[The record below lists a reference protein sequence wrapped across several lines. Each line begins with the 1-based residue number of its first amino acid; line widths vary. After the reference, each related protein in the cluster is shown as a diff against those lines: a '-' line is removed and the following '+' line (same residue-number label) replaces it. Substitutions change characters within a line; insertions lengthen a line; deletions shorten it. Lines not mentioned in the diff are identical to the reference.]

1 MSEYSRE
8 RAGVLDA
15 FVKYRTASN
24 RWNPVSA
31 SNLLYFDRYCTKE
44 FPGVQGITQPM
55 LEGWCTQRKTENKRS
70 LISRCS
76 PVIQLVK
83 YLMARGDENIHLPDM
98 PPNPKKNYIP
108 HAFSDEELAAFFTE
122 CDRRVGVAASRE
134 KAFRA
139 LLVAVMFRLLCSSG
153 MRITEARL
161 LQTPDVDFENG
172 IINVRE
178 TKGGIQHYVALHDD
192 TVKMLRSYDEAARRI
207 YPGRKVFFPGKG
219 LKPLSPDMLDYEFH
233 KIWDGIS
240 KTPAVPYDF
249 RHNYATTNINSWIDS
264 GFEFHDKFV
273 YLSKSMGHTSL
284 ESTKYY
290 YSLVPALA
298 DILDRKSGAGFD
310 EVVPEVIPYE

>member
-8 RAGVLDA
+8 RSCVLDA

-55 LEGWCTQRKTENKRS
+55 LDGWCTQRATENKRS

-83 YLMARGDENIHLPDM
+83 YLIARGDESIHLPDM
-98 PPNPKKNYIP
+98 PPNPRKNYIP

-122 CDRRVGVAASRE
+122 CDRRVGIAASRE

-139 LLVAVMFRLLCSSG
+139 LLVAVMFRLLYSSG
-153 MRITEARL
+153 MRTTEARL
-161 LQTPDVDFENG
+161 LQTSDIDFENG

-178 TKGGIQHYVALHDD
+178 TKGDMQHYVALHDD

-207 YPGRKVFFPGKG
+207 YPERKVFFPGKG
-219 LKPLSPDMLDYEFH
+219 LGPLSPDMLDYEFH
-233 KIWDGIS
+233 KIWDSIS
-240 KTPAVPYDF
+240 KTPAVPYDL
-249 RHNYATTNINSWIDS
+249 RHNYATANINSWIDS

-290 YSLVPALA
+290 YSLVPMLA

-310 EVVPEVIPYE
+310 EMVPEVSPYE